1 MLQNFLILHLQM
13 KDDFEQELN
22 ETTESLNISDVS
34 DDKLYTKSEVIKLL
48 QDFYI
53 DKNKWD
59 YNNDVPNELN
69 IDYMNNEVKK
79 WMEDK

>member
-1 MLQNFLILHLQM
+1 M